1 MVLKQGGGG
10 DGARSDFLSVC
21 LVRARYLGNH
31 ILTKSRLQLQ
41 PPLLA
46 GAQHFAVVVPLPGGV
61 VAFELRRGRV
71 TDGADGRER
80 YGPVAV
86 VPGGLHARAVGLR
99 QEEII
104 RKLAKA
110 DEQCGYPGQNHEL
123 LLVFPKAPH
132 RRQNRAVDV
141 WQQPGNRLFQRG
153 EAILWRVVL
162 RLRPADCHH
171 GPATKKAAAGRNS
184 G

>member
-1 MVLKQGGGG
+1 M
-10 DGARSDFLSVC
+10 
-21 LVRARYLGNH
+21 RARYLGNH

-46 GAQHFAVVVPLPGGV
+46 GAQHLAVAVPLPGAA
-61 VAFELRRGRV
+61 VAVERRRGRV
-71 TDGADGRER
+71 AAAAAGRER
-80 YGPVAV
+80 PGPVAV

-123 LLVFPKAPH
+123 LLVLPEAAH

-141 WQQPGNRLFQRG
+141 RQQPGHRLLQRG
-153 EAILWRVVL
+153 EAVLRRVL
-162 RLRPADCHH
+162 QRLRPADCHR
-171 GPATKKAAAGRNS
+171 GPATKEAAAGRN
-184 G
+184 GG